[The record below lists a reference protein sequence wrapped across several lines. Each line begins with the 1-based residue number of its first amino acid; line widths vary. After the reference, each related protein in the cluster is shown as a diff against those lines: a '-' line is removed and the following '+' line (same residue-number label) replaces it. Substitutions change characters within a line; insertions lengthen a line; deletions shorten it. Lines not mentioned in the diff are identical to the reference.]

1 MDLFQA
7 VKEAVSARQA
17 AEHYGLTVSR
27 SGMALCP
34 FHGDKN
40 PSLKV
45 DRRFHCFGCQ
55 ADGDVIDFAARLF
68 HLRPVE
74 AARKL
79 AADFSVPC
87 DGHAPPSGGRGRA
100 KLTGRLDQRQEEQ
113 RCFRV
118 LCTYLHLLEQW
129 KERYAARG
137 PEETTHPRYV
147 EALQRQ
153 PYIEYLLDTFLAANR
168 GERAALAVSY
178 RKEVEEI
185 AKHMADL
192 GVPC

>member
-1 MDLFQA
+1 MADFQPCMFQHIL
-7 VKEAVSARQA
+7 SDFLI
-17 AEHYGLTVSR
+17 GSL
-27 SGMALCP
+27 AL
-34 FHGDKN
+34 
-40 PSLKV
+40 
-45 DRRFHCFGCQ
+45 RRCQIQLVQIQLHLDMLLGVEFGQKYYRLGCQ

-79 AADFSVPC
+79 AADFSVSC

-129 KERYAARG
+129 KELYAA
-137 PEETTHPRYV
+137 EESPHPRYV
-147 EALQRQ
+147 EALRRQ
-153 PYIEYLLDTFLAANR
+153 PYIEYLLDTFLAADR
-168 GERAALAVSY
+168 GERAALVVSY
-178 RKEVEEI
+178 RKEVDQI

-192 GVPC
+192 GARC